1 VQAGGL
7 YPISDV
13 WYIDPGVDTAE
24 RLRIHI
30 AQFAREIAGE
40 ADLDECID
48 DRAEGIG
55 FVCRAHTSSLAP
67 KGRAVHTLL
76 ACLAGQQPADVGL
89 DNGQLVID
97 LPALLHGQGD
107 VTRRLSDTALVKLF
121 RLLRLARRLLDLE
134 AGAADSG
141 T

>member
-1 VQAGGL
+1 M
-7 YPISDV
+7 
-13 WYIDPGVDTAE
+13 
-24 RLRIHI
+24 
-30 AQFAREIAGE
+30 
-40 ADLDECID
+40 
-48 DRAEGIG
+48 
-55 FVCRAHTSSLAP
+55 
-67 KGRAVHTLL
+67 

-107 VTRRLSDTALVKLF
+107 VARRLNDTALVKLF